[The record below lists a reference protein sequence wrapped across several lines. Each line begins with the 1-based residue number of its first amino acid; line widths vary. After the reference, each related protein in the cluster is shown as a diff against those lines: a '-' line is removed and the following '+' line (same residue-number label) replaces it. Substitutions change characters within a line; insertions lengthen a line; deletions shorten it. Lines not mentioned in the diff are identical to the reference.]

1 MRAGVARLNAMG
13 QAETVASLMRCCAS
27 RRWAERVA
35 MARPFAEEAA
45 LFAAAETAWAES
57 TETDRLEAFSHHPK
71 IGQRKIEGASAEWS
85 RREQAGMA
93 GASDEARAEFER
105 LNAEYEAKFG
115 FVFLIRATGRSAAEM
130 LAALRS
136 RLKNDRAAELA
147 IAAREQ
153 LSITKIRLARMLEE
167 WAA

>member
-1 MRAGVARLNAMG
+1 MHAGVARLNAMG
-13 QAETVASLMRCCAS
+13 QAQAVAAMMRCCAS

-35 MARPFAEEAA
+35 MARPFADEAA

-115 FVFLIRATGRSAAEM
+115 FVFLIRATGRTAAEM
-130 LAALRS
+130 LDALRT
-136 RLKNDRAAELA
+136 RLRNDRRTELD
-147 IAAREQ
+147 IAAGEQ
-153 LSITKIRLARMLEE
+153 SAITRIRLTRMLEE
-167 WAA
+167 WVA